1 MTTFY
6 DPRYQTWNGWASL
19 ICEQYAAQ
27 SLGNPPDE
35 KSWMIWADAIKG
47 IDLFA
52 KNGIPGPELYDN
64 WQDWAAQFSAIME

>member
-6 DPRYQTWNGWASL
+6 DPRYHTWNGWASL

-27 SLGNPPDE
+27 SLGLPPEE
-35 KSWMIWADAIKG
+35 KYWRVWADAVKG

-52 KNGIPGPELYDN
+52 RNGIPSPDIYEH
-64 WQDWAAQFSAIME
+64 WQDWAAQFSSIME